1 MKNNY
6 KKTKRILVLFMLV
19 SITSISAQTSAIQRH
34 FEKYGDDDRFTKITI
49 SSKMFSLF
57 SNFDTDDESSQEMIE
72 TIAKLKGLKMLVGNE
87 LDDAESM
94 YKDISKQPEKDMD
107 ELMRIEKQGSEF
119 IFFITEKSDGVISEV
134 LMIAFEENQVMMMS
148 IVGEIDLKKMSQLSK
163 HMNIEGF
170 EHLENVGD
178 DD

>member
-1 MKNNY
+1 M
-6 KKTKRILVLFMLV
+6 ILFMLV

-57 SNFDTDDESSQEMIE
+57 ANFETDDENSQEMIE
-72 TIAKLKGLKMLVGNE
+72 TISKLKGLKMLVGNE
-87 LDDAESM
+87 LDDAETM
-94 YKDISKQPEKDMD
+94 YKDISKKPEKDMD

-119 IFFITEKSDGVISEV
+119 IFFITEKSDGIISEL
-134 LMIAFEENQVMMMS
+134 LMIAFEEKQVMMMS

-178 DD
+178 DE

>member
-1 MKNNY
+1 ML
-6 KKTKRILVLFMLV
+6 ILVL
-19 SITSISAQTSAIQRH
+19 SITSLSAQSSAIQRH

-57 SNFDTDDESSQEMIE
+57 TNFETEDEGSQEMIE
-72 TIAKLKGLKMLVGNE
+72 TISKLKGLKMLVGNE
-87 LDDAESM
+87 LDNAESM
-94 YKDISKQPEKDMD
+94 YNDIAKKPEKDMD

-119 IFFITEKSDGVISEV
+119 IFFITEKSDGVISEL
-134 LMIAFEENQVMMMS
+134 LMIAFEEKQVMMMS

-178 DD
+178 EE

>member
-1 MKNNY
+1 MLF
-6 KKTKRILVLFMLV
+6 LVWTV
-19 SITSISAQTSAIQRH
+19 TSVSAQTSAIQRH

-57 SNFDTDDESSQEMIE
+57 ANFETDDEDGQEMIQ
-72 TIAKLKGLKMLVGNE
+72 TISKLKGLKMLVGDE
-87 LDDAESM
+87 LSDAETM
-94 YKDISKQPEKDMD
+94 YKDIAKKPEQDMD

-119 IFFITEKSDGVISEV
+119 MFFITEKSDGVISEL
-134 LMIAFEENQVMMMS
+134 LMIAFEEQQVMMMS

-170 EHLENVGD
+170 EHLENVGGENEEQD
-178 DD
+178 DQ